1 MPFKQGK
8 SPKDIAKK
16 VNAKIDHIINVQL
29 EGALTTV
36 IYAIGGNADFYV
48 PVDTNAL
55 MNSRETHVTPYKNG
69 YRGTLSYGGPKAS
82 YALYLHG
89 SATYTPLWKP
99 VDPFEREWRQESYKT
114 FVGNGKGGWNPNATP
129 RWIDRGVAETD
140 IKGMFAE
147 AMKIW
152 VQLVGRWI

>member
-1 MPFKQGK
+1 MPFKAGK

-16 VNAKIDHIINVQL
+16 VNAKIDHIINDQL
-29 EGALTTV
+29 EGALTAV
-36 IYAIGGNADFYV
+36 IFAIGGNADFYV

-55 MNSRETHVTPYKNG
+55 MNSRETNVVPYKSG
-69 YRGTLSYGGPKAS
+69 YRATLGYYQK
-82 YALYLHG
+82 YALALHG
-89 SATYTPLWKP
+89 SATYSPLWKP
-99 VDPFEREWRQESYKT
+99 VDPFEREWRQESAKT

-147 AMKIW
+147 AMRI
-152 VQLVGRWI
+152 